1 MTPMLAR
8 SPATAGQATFE
19 PDEEDEEEEEED
31 EEDEED
37 EDDEDDEELT
47 FSPDFLSPLPE
58 DLSPDEVA
66 ESAFLLSDNPFA
78 DAAAGSELFWL
89 ARLSVR

>member
-19 PDEEDEEEEEED
+19 PDEDEEED
-31 EEDEED
+31 DDDDEED
-37 EDDEDDEELT
+37 EDEEDDEPA
-47 FSPDFLSPLPE
+47 FSPDFLSPLLE
-58 DLSPDEVA
+58 DLSLDEVVA
-66 ESAFLLSDNPFA
+66 SAFLLSDEPFA
-78 DAAAGSELFWL
+78 EAPAGSELFWL

>member
-19 PDEEDEEEEEED
+19 PDEEDEEEEED
-31 EEDEED
+31 DED
-37 EDDEDDEELT
+37 EDEEELT

-66 ESAFLLSDNPFA
+66 ESAFLLSDDPFA
-78 DAAAGSELFWL
+78 DAAAGSALFWL

>member
-19 PDEEDEEEEEED
+19 PDEEDDDEEDDDDED
-31 EEDEED
+31 EE
-37 EDDEDDEELT
+37 EELT

-66 ESAFLLSDNPFA
+66 ESAFLLSDDPFD
-78 DAAAGSELFWL
+78 DAAAGSALFWL

>member
-19 PDEEDEEEEEED
+19 PDEDEEE
-31 EEDEED
+31 
-37 EDDEDDEELT
+37 EDDEDDEEDGDEPA
-47 FSPDFLSPLPE
+47 FSPDFLSPLLE
-58 DLSPDEVA
+58 DLSLDEVVA
-66 ESAFLLSDNPFA
+66 SAFLLSDEPFA
-78 DAAAGSELFWL
+78 EAPAGSELFWL

>member
-1 MTPMLAR
+1 MLAR

-19 PDEEDEEEEEED
+19 PDEEDEDEEED
-31 EEDEED
+31 DEED
-37 EDDEDDEELT
+37 DDEDEEELT

-66 ESAFLLSDNPFA
+66 ESAFLLSDDPFD
-78 DAAAGSELFWL
+78 DAAAVSELFWL
-89 ARLSVR
+89 SRLSVR

>member
-1 MTPMLAR
+1 MLAR

-19 PDEEDEEEEEED
+19 PDEEDEDEEDDEVDED
-31 EEDEED
+31 EEE
-37 EDDEDDEELT
+37 EELT

-66 ESAFLLSDNPFA
+66 ASAFLLSDDPFA

>member
-19 PDEEDEEEEEED
+19 PDEEDEEEDDDAED
-31 EEDEED
+31 D
-37 EDDEDDEELT
+37 DDEDEEELT

-66 ESAFLLSDNPFA
+66 ESAFLLSLLSDDPFA

>member
-19 PDEEDEEEEEED
+19 PDEEDEDEVEED
-31 EEDEED
+31 D
-37 EDDEDDEELT
+37 DDEDEEELT

-66 ESAFLLSDNPFA
+66 ESAFLLSDDPFA
-78 DAAAGSELFWL
+78 DAAAGSALFWL